1 MLSSE
6 LREKFLKFFESK
18 GCLIAPSDSLVPDD
32 PTLLFTSAGM
42 VQFKPFFVGERVPPK
57 TRMTTAQKC
66 MRTGD
71 LEIVGTTPFHH
82 TFFEMLG
89 NFSFGDYF
97 KEEAIAWAWEF
108 LTEVIGF
115 KPEDLW
121 VTVFQTDD
129 EAYDIWHDKIGIPA
143 ERIVRLGEKS
153 NYWPANAPS
162 EGPNGP
168 CGPCSEIFF
177 DFGKDVGCCRPD
189 CGPDCDCARFSE
201 VWNLVFMQYNR
212 EEGGVLTPLPKKN
225 IDTGMGLER
234 VSAVLQRT
242 PTNFETDLFKPII
255 EAISKISGH
264 EYTVGETETDIAFR
278 VIADHIRST
287 VFCIADGVLP
297 SNVGRGYV
305 LRRIIRRAILKGR
318 LLGLNELFLD
328 KIAPVVVEIM
338 RGPYPELVERLDHI
352 IRTTRA
358 EEEKFRRTL
367 DMGMQKLE
375 EAISDL
381 SAEGKTEMPGMEAFV
396 LYDTYGFPLEITQEI
411 AAERGLTVDVEGFNS
426 AMEEQRRRAREGSD
440 ISTDVFGGSLGAL
453 AEIEKTEPE
462 TEFVGYQSFECSARV
477 VGILKGGELVDS
489 AQAGDKV
496 DVVLDRTPFY
506 AESGGQVSDIGV
518 ISADGTEMSVEHVA
532 KVGSLSIHSGA
543 VKSGALKQG
552 DQVTAS
558 IDAHRRKATM
568 RNHTATHL
576 LHKALRMVLGDHV
589 VQSGSL
595 VEPNRLRFDFSHF
608 QPVTPEELEEVERIA
623 NRAILEDLD
632 LEITET
638 TLEQA
643 REDGAMA
650 LFGEK
655 YSGIVRMVRIGD
667 FSLELCGG
675 THVGRSSQIG
685 FLKILGETGVG
696 AGLRRIE
703 AVTGEGALEYV
714 REREKLLAAAAE
726 MLKTNPANVPEAVE
740 RALESLKSAEKRFE
754 ELQKKAAAAQ
764 AGDLASRAVEI
775 NGVKLLAT
783 RVETSDTDQMSSMAD
798 SLGNSMQ
805 SAVIVLAGPSDG
817 KVTFVTK
824 VTPDLVKRG
833 FHAGNL
839 IREIAKVAGGGG
851 GGRPDF
857 AQAGGR
863 DVSKLDDALAK
874 AEELVRQQAEA

>member
-1 MLSSE
+1 MLSTE
-6 LREKFLKFFESK
+6 LRDKFLKFFEEK
-18 GCLIAPSDSLVPDD
+18 GCLVAPSDSLVPDD

-42 VQFKPFFVGERVPPK
+42 VQFKPFFIGERVPPRS
-57 TRMTTAQKC
+57 RMTTAQKC
-66 MRTGD
+66 LRTGD

-82 TFFEMLG
+82 TFFEMMG

-97 KEEAIAWAWEF
+97 KDEAITWAWEF
-108 LTEVIGF
+108 LTSVIGF
-115 KPEDLW
+115 APNDLW
-121 VTVFQTDD
+121 VTVYQDDD
-129 EAYDIWHDKIGIPA
+129 EAYGIWRDKIGIPA

-177 DFGKDVGCCRPD
+177 DFGKDVGCCEPD
-189 CGPDCDCARFSE
+189 CNPDCDCARFSE

-225 IDTGMGLER
+225 IDTGLGLER
-234 VSAVLQRT
+234 VTAVLQRT

-255 EAISKISGH
+255 DEVSRISGK
-264 EYTVGETETDIAFR
+264 EYAAGSAETDIAFR

-287 VFCIADGVLP
+287 VFCIADGVMP

-305 LRRIIRRAILKGR
+305 LRRIIRRAVLKGR
-318 LLGLNELFLD
+318 VLGLDESFLD
-328 KIAPVVVEIM
+328 RLVPMVVQIM
-338 RGPYPELVERLDHI
+338 HGPYPELIDREIHI
-352 IRTTRA
+352 VRTVRA

-375 EAISDL
+375 EAI
-381 SAEGKTEMPGMEAFV
+381 EGLAAGNKAEMPGAEAFV
-396 LYDTYGFPLEITQEI
+396 LYDTFGFPLEITQEI
-411 AAERGLTVDVEGFNS
+411 AAERGLTVDVQGFNT

-453 AEIEKTEPE
+453 AEIERAEPE
-462 TEFVGYQSFECSARV
+462 TEFVGYQAFESSARV
-477 VGILKGGELVDS
+477 VGILKGGELVTG
-489 AQAGDKV
+489 AQTGEKIDL
-496 DVVLDRTPFY
+496 VLDRTPFY
-506 AESGGQVSDIGV
+506 AESGGQVSDFGT
-518 ISADGTEMSVEHVA
+518 ISSSGMEMAVEHVA
-532 KVGSLSIHSGA
+532 KIGSLSVHTGA
-543 VKSGALKQG
+543 VKSGQIQHG
-552 DQVTAS
+552 DEVVAS
-558 IDAHRRKATM
+558 IDKRRRMSIM

-595 VEPNRLRFDFSHF
+595 VEPGRLRFDFSHF
-608 QPVTPEELEEVERIA
+608 QAVTPGELEEVERIA
-623 NRAILEDLD
+623 NRAILDDLD
-632 LEITET
+632 LSITET

-655 YSGIVRMVRIGD
+655 YSGVVRMVRIGD

-685 FLKILGETGVG
+685 LIRIMSESGVG

-703 AVTGEGALEYV
+703 AVTGEGALEYI
-714 REREKLLAAAAE
+714 REREKLLTTAAE
-726 MLKTNPANVPEAVE
+726 MLKANPANVPEAVE
-740 RALESLKSAEKRFE
+740 RVLDSWKSAEKRVE
-754 ELQKKAAAAQ
+754 EMQKKSAASQ
-764 AGDLASRAVEI
+764 AGDLASKAI
-775 NGVKLLAT
+775 DCNGVKFLAAK
-783 RVETSDTDQMSSMAD
+783 VETSDTEQMSSMAD
-798 SLGNSMQ
+798 SLGKSMQ
-805 SAVIVLAGPSDG
+805 SAVIVLAGPADG
-817 KVTFVTK
+817 KVAFVTK

-833 FHAGNL
+833 FHAGNI
-839 IREIAKVAGGGG
+839 IREVAKVAGGGG

-863 DVSKLDDALAK
+863 DASKLDEALAK
-874 AEELVRQQAEA
+874 AEELVRQQAGA